1 MNYVVDQLVVLLIV
15 GNIVLGYRFGVVG
28 RAAAFAGLFGGVA
41 LATFA
46 STSITRF
53 FRGSGAPDDLYAAT
67 AIYLSLI
74 ALVVV
79 VLEVLAFLYHER
91 MQRVLSL
98 LFDRT
103 AGVLFG
109 GFVGFLEAALVC
121 VVVLAAG
128 HTQPQGG
135 EQLPLD
141 RGKLARAV
149 DDSLLGQQVA
159 RSQPFVTTLFRA
171 ALPSDLAGHLAEA
184 TE

>member
-1 MNYVVDQLVVLLIV
+1 MRYVVDLLVILLV
-15 GNIVLGYRFGVVG
+15 GGNVVLGYRFGVVG

-46 STSITRF
+46 GNSITRF
-53 FRGSGAPDDLYAAT
+53 FRGSGTPDDLYAAT
-67 AIYLSLI
+67 AIYLSLV

-103 AGVLFG
+103 TGVLLG

-121 VVVLAAG
+121 VVMLAAG

-149 DDSLLGQQVA
+149 DGSLIGQQVA
-159 RSQPFVTTLFRA
+159 RSEPFVSTLFRA
-171 ALPSDLAGHLAEA
+171 ALPTDLPAHLAEA